1 MRGHRQGRAE
11 TSIARH
17 GSVVE
22 SVSARGEEEESGLR
36 GKKKGGDDRVSV
48 GAMIDRTTTRPCCSG
63 RGSRATERERCV
75 RVVLESPRERE
86 TYTQRQRQRGRERGV
101 RHMRVVT
108 PNKNARYPRPARAR
122 VPLSL
127 SPSFSPCSSTVNN
140 NNNSTRAARGC
151 SGSLQNTESGVLPNC
166 SRNLSCPLTHAP
178 LLLHRRLSLSLSL
191 LSR

>member
-1 MRGHRQGRAE
+1 M
-11 TSIARH
+11 
-17 GSVVE
+17 SV
-22 SVSARGEEEESGLR
+22 A
-36 GKKKGGDDRVSV
+36 
-48 GAMIDRTTTRPCCSG
+48 AMIDRTTTRPCCSG

-75 RVVLESPRERE
+75 RVVLEPPRERE

-127 SPSFSPCSSTVNN
+127 SRSFSPCSSTVNN

-178 LLLHRRLSLSLSL
+178 LLLHRRLSLSLSPFAL
-191 LSR
+191 TTARNHLFRATLAYRSLLPLSRKGYVTDTNEGDWVSREE

>member
-22 SVSARGEEEESGLR
+22 SVSARGEEKESGLR

-75 RVVLESPRERE
+75 RVVLEPPRERE

-127 SPSFSPCSSTVNN
+127 SLSFF
-140 NNNSTRAARGC
+140 
-151 SGSLQNTESGVLPNC
+151 
-166 SRNLSCPLTHAP
+166 LSVF
-178 LLLHRRLSLSLSL
+178 LHREQQ
-191 LSR
+191 

>member
-75 RVVLESPRERE
+75 RVMLEPPRERE
-86 TYTQRQRQRGRERGV
+86 RHIHRGSDREGESV
-101 RHMRVVT
+101 AYVT
-108 PNKNARYPRPARAR
+108 CA
-122 VPLSL
+122 L
-127 SPSFSPCSSTVNN
+127 
-140 NNNSTRAARGC
+140 
-151 SGSLQNTESGVLPNC
+151 
-166 SRNLSCPLTHAP
+166 
-178 LLLHRRLSLSLSL
+178 
-191 LSR
+191 